1 MSISEISKAGPA
13 LVVSTGIQTGAAA
26 NDGGRQKVSPGGN
39 ASPPAAQSLPAGQ
52 APVAPTP
59 RDTEKAVEI
68 VEEFLQAHS
77 RSLQFEVDEQSG
89 MEILTVRDGETG
101 EVVRR
106 FPSDEVVASARYIA
120 ENTADVTSGV
130 LINNES

>member
-1 MSISEISKAGPA
+1 MSISEISKATPVFA
-13 LVVSTGIQTGAAA
+13 VSTGVQTGAAA

-39 ASPPAAQSLPAGQ
+39 ASPLPAQTLPAEQ
-52 APVAPTP
+52 APVAPNP

-89 MEILTVRDGETG
+89 MEIITVRDGETG

-120 ENTADVTSGV
+120 QNSADVTSGV
-130 LINNES
+130 LINNET